1 MRRPVLQTAV
11 QGLPYLNLDA
21 LQGEGGLSD
30 IKAKVCFNSCI
41 QRAVE
46 LVHLW
51 LVEVIQNHA
60 KVLRLRER
68 NNGSPSAAVQQ
79 LAQ

>member
-1 MRRPVLQTAV
+1 MRQPGLHTAM
-11 QGLPYLNLDA
+11 QGSPYLIFDA
-21 LQGEGGLSD
+21 LQSEGGFSD
-30 IKAKVCFNSCI
+30 IKAELRFNSCV

-60 KVLRLRER
+60 KVLLLRER
-68 NNGSPSAAVQQ
+68 NDGPPNAALQQ